1 MEEVGRG
8 ESGIINKG
16 ECTQWQI
23 SVRKGNSKET
33 SLSETAAW
41 AVMDGEGPG
50 D

>member
-1 MEEVGRG
+1 MVEVGRG
-8 ESGIINKG
+8 ERGVINNS
-16 ECTQWQI
+16 EFTQWQI

-41 AVMDGEGPG
+41 AVMEGEGPG